1 MKISDRAK
9 YTTVFVFV
17 KLCRVVFVF
26 KNGERE
32 MRVTTSDL
40 YESTFYLCN
49 GATLLN
55 VNQDQ
60 CRKRKVY
67 FLFDDSEVS
76 DGMLA
81 DLQQQ
86 YIQGQANVN
95 LSLYLGCLEKMKDKL
110 FAAAREKKR

>member
-1 MKISDRAK
+1 
-9 YTTVFVFV
+9 
-17 KLCRVVFVF
+17 
-26 KNGERE
+26 

-67 FLFDDSEVS
+67 FLFDDENIS
-76 DGMLA
+76 DGLLA

-86 YIQGQANVN
+86 YIQGQADVN
-95 LSLYLGCLEKMKDKL
+95 LSQYLSCLEKIKDKL
-110 FAAAREKKR
+110 FAVARGNKK